1 MGFKKNS
8 LLGIVVI
15 VSVTLLL
22 QYIFL
27 TALFQKLD
35 RPSKQA
41 RHTQHEHP
49 LAKHH
54 PRSLSNVQ
62 NFDTEDLA
70 VNLYK
75 SAVNERVEPV
85 KESKRPVVS
94 AEEKILQ
101 RKRSRERVEEL
112 EKAPKQ
118 SSKERGVAGEDEERQ
133 TVTEGP
139 EHLGKSSDKEFT
151 GLRGATIR
159 YNASARPTGTVKV
172 ITTRSQETRRKWKR
186 PKKPDPDVQED
197 HQSTKLL
204 EEKWKTNQLKL
215 VKANSKLSAYITQ
228 TVKPMEAYWHSLRI
242 PGLKPG
248 ESVHDHV
255 AHIQSLGKSSG
266 LEKYVKEF
274 CDQSGEPLLE
284 CMDKPMRKL
293 SPHEEQGRNIMF
305 TLRTTKDY
313 HDTRLGILF
322 ETWVTTLYP
331 ESLFV
336 VTDDEDTELEEQLEG
351 VGMHYI
357 NAKSG
362 HTHCR

>member
-15 VSVTLLL
+15 VTVTLLL

-27 TALFQKLD
+27 TVLFQKLD
-35 RPSKQA
+35 RPSRQT
-41 RHTQHEHP
+41 RHIQHP

-62 NFDTEDLA
+62 TSDTEDLA
-70 VNLYK
+70 VNLYE
-75 SAVNERVEPV
+75 SVVNKRVEPV
-85 KESKRPVVS
+85 RESKRAVVS

-118 SSKERGVAGEDEERQ
+118 SSKEQGVAEEGEEGQ
-133 TVTEGP
+133 TVTDGP
-139 EHLGKSSDKEFT
+139 SHPGKSSDKEVT

-172 ITTRSQETRRKWKR
+172 ITSKPQDIRRKWKHQ
-186 PKKPDPDVQED
+186 KKSDHDAEED
-197 HQSTKLL
+197 HQGTELL
-204 EEKWKTNQLKL
+204 AEKWRSNQLKL
-215 VKANSKLSAYITQ
+215 VKANSKLSSYLTQ
-228 TVKPMEAYWHSLRI
+228 TVKPMEAYWHSLKI
-242 PGLKPG
+242 PGLKRG

-255 AHIQSLGKSSG
+255 AHIQSLGKSIG
-266 LEKYVKEF
+266 LEKYVQEF
-274 CDQSGEPLLE
+274 CAQSGEPLLE

-293 SPHEEQGRNIMF
+293 SPYEEQGRNIMF

-313 HDTRLGILF
+313 HETRLGTLF